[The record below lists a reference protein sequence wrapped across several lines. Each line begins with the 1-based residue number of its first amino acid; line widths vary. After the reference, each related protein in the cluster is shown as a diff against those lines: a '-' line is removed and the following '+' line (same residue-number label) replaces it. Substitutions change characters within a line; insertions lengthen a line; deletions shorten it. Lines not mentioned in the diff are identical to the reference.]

1 MDAYGRRQNCLDPP
15 SLTESAL
22 EDSKQTMEDFLLR
35 GERRSAD
42 GLRGVQALHAAL
54 SCDPSH
60 AKAWYRFGF
69 LLRRQTLL
77 PDAAALA
84 LERAIEL
91 NPQTSGPAHAEMT
104 LLHLARLVEA
114 SDDKAEAEHARLAK
128 ESHAFAMRRNP
139 TLALHT
145 LKASFGEAAAS
156 AFPDVLASVM
166 EERQRRQNERD
177 GRGRPEGGSRRSRS
191 VEASTRSVGGDPRAG
206 ALVDL
211 QACEA
216 SRAQSDVLRLQG
228 EHAAA
233 DELDRRLRADL
244 AGRELPPP
252 AYMEG

>member
-1 MDAYGRRQNCLDPP
+1 MDAYARRQNCLDPP

-22 EDSKQTMEDFLLR
+22 EDSKQSMEDFLLR

-42 GLRGVQALHAAL
+42 GLRGVRALHAAL
-54 SCDPSH
+54 ACDPSH

-91 NPQTSGPAHAEMT
+91 KPQSGGPAHAEMT

-114 SDDKAEAEHARLAK
+114 PDDKAEAEHARLAK
-128 ESHAFAMRRNP
+128 ESHAFALRLNP

-145 LKASFGEAAAS
+145 LKASFGEAAN
-156 AFPDVLASVM
+156 AFPDVLASAM
-166 EERQRRQNERD
+166 EERQLRRNERD
-177 GRGRPEGGSRRSRS
+177 GRGRPGGGSRRSQP
-191 VEASTRSVGGDPRAG
+191 VETSTQPIGDPRAG
-206 ALVDL
+206 ALVGL
-211 QACEA
+211 EACEA
-216 SRAQSDVLRLQG
+216 SRAQRDVLRLQG
-228 EHAAA
+228 EDAAA
-233 DELDRRLRADL
+233 DELEQRLRAEL